1 MLFDICQGEIVT
13 VIAGSRVWRW
23 QSSERLQTCSGGGV
37 EMSAPRP
44 GVTSVN
50 TAAGTVLAA
59 HYVRQGFAWEQF
71 GM

>member
-23 QSSERLQTCSGGGV
+23 QRSERLQTCSGV

-59 HYVRQGFAWEQF
+59 H
-71 GM
+71 